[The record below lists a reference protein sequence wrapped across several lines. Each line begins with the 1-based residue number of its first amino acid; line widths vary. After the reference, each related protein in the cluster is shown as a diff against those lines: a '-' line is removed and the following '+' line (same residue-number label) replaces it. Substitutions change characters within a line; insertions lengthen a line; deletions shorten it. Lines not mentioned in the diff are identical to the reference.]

1 MKKMTTK
8 QSSQSTVNGH
18 GYFRKSKAYGLV
30 CGVVLA
36 TAFFGASVS
45 ADEVTVTQDTAT
57 SQLVS
62 TIQENT
68 TEQLAENVTSETSV
82 TSQNSSQE
90 ANDETSQNP
99 SQEANDQAY
108 NDLQDVIDQN
118 NGLVDDAEDKYG
130 DDVTVST
137 DDSTTTDGSAGANEA
152 AQDHAED
159 IYQQNQDALNKYEQ
173 EKADYDAIVEQA
185 DKLNQAVSQAEADLT
200 SKGVT
205 VTIVT
210 TVVNSVEELNALMA
224 QNAAA
229 IASANKQVTL
239 HQAIMSAF
247 EGAQDAHDKLEDQI
261 SGAQGS
267 HGGDVT
273 VDKVDIPTGD
283 GTENGYQDYTSSI
296 EELIAK
302 NNQAIEEFLKALE
315 AFNNSTNVTVSGTVA
330 TENVDN
336 SQFGDSFMNGSVQ
349 ADGSFTFTHDMN
361 DGDNDWAGILGTGTL
376 SGKLHYTVT
385 SNGDGSI
392 TVHIT
397 GIELYSYS
405 YTSNRPNHG
414 VNQNI
419 NFHVYSLDGTEIY
432 SVYHNGNSS
441 FVDMIN
447 RLIALD
453 LTYRLEPGRSTGE
466 IGFLKIDDNWI
477 YNTHGQAIF
486 SFTNPNQRPHLVLQ
500 SADAPTPPELE
511 DITVSLTSAEYPEK
525 PTLSLTR
532 LSNAVNEQLPEVPE
546 VPEAPQV
553 VKSSVLPMTGDET
566 STASILASIAGVFM
580 TLVGLVGV
588 RKRKEN

>member
-1 MKKMTTK
+1 MATK

-36 TAFFGASVS
+36 AAFFGASVS

-62 TIQENT
+62 TIQEIT

-82 TSQNSSQE
+82 
-90 ANDETSQNP
+90 TSQNP

-185 DKLNQAVSQAEADLT
+185 DKLNQAVSQAESDLT

-210 TVVNSVEELNALMA
+210 TVVNSIEELNALMA

-247 EGAQDAHDKLEDQI
+247 QGAQGTHDQLKDQI

-273 VDKVDIPTGD
+273 VDKVDVPTGD
-283 GTENGYQDYTSSI
+283 GTENGYKEYTSAI
-296 EELIAK
+296 KELIAK

-330 TENVDN
+330 TQNVDN
-336 SQFGDSFMNGSVQ
+336 LEFGDSFMNGSIQ

-392 TVHIT
+392 TVHVT

-405 YTSNRPNHG
+405 YTANRPNHA
-414 VNQNI
+414 VNQNL

-432 SVYHNGNSS
+432 SALHNGNAS

-453 LTYRLEPGRSTGE
+453 LSYRLEAGRSTGE

-477 YNTHGQAIF
+477 HNTHGQAIF
-486 SFTNPNQRPHLVLQ
+486 NFTNPNQRPHLVLQ

-525 PTLSLTR
+525 LTLSLTR
-532 LSNAVNEQLPEVPE
+532 LSNAVNEQLPEVPATPE
-546 VPEAPQV
+546 TPVEDVPV
-553 VKSSVLPMTGDET
+553 VQSSILPLTGDDT
-566 STASILASIAGVFM
+566 SSTSILASVAGILM

-588 RKRKEN
+588 RKRKED

>member
-68 TEQLAENVTSETSV
+68 TEQLAENVTSETS
-82 TSQNSSQE
+82 E
-90 ANDETSQNP
+90 ASQNP
-99 SQEANDQAY
+99 SQETNDQAY

-137 DDSTTTDGSAGANEA
+137 DDSTTTDGSAGSNEA

-185 DKLNQAVSQAEADLT
+185 DKLNQAVSQAESDLT

-283 GTENGYQDYTSSI
+283 STENGYQDYTSSI

-546 VPEAPQV
+546 APVEDVPV
-553 VKSSVLPMTGDET
+553 VQSSILPLTGDDT
-566 STASILASIAGVFM
+566 SSTSILASIAGVFM

>member
-1 MKKMTTK
+1 MKNNNIT
-8 QSSQSTVNGH
+8 GH

-36 TAFFGASVS
+36 TAFLGAHVS
-45 ADEVTVTQDTAT
+45 ADEVTATQDTET

-68 TEQLAENVTSETSV
+68 TDQLAENVTSETSV
-82 TSQNSSQE
+82 
-90 ANDETSQNP
+90 ASQNP
-99 SQEANDQAY
+99 SQAE
-108 NDLQDVIDQN
+108 NDLQDVIDKN
-118 NGLVDDAEDKYG
+118 NGLVDKAEGEYG

-137 DDSTTTDGSAGANEA
+137 DDSTKTDGSAGANQPA
-152 AQDHAED
+152 KDHAED
-159 IYQQNQDALNKYEQ
+159 IYHQNQDALNKYEQ
-173 EKADYDAIVEQA
+173 EKADYEAKLEA
-185 DKLNQAVSQAEADLT
+185 TNKLNQAVNKANADLT

-205 VTIVT
+205 VTIVN
-210 TVVNSVEELNALMA
+210 TVVNSLEELNALIA

-247 EGAQDAHDKLEDQI
+247 QGAQGTHDQLKDQI

-273 VDKVDIPTGD
+273 VDKVDVPTGD
-283 GTENGYQDYTSSI
+283 GTENGYKEYTSAI
-296 EELIAK
+296 KELIAK
-302 NNQAIEEFLKALE
+302 NNQAIDEFLKALE

-330 TENVDN
+330 TQNVDN
-336 SQFGDSFMNGSVQ
+336 LEFGNSFMNGSIQ
-349 ADGSFTFTHDMN
+349 SDGSFTFTHDMN
-361 DGDNDWAGILGTGTL
+361 DGDNDLAGILGTGTL

-405 YTSNRPNHG
+405 YTANRPNHA
-414 VNQNI
+414 VNQNL
-419 NFHVYSLDGTEIY
+419 NFHVYSLDGAEIY
-432 SVYHNGNSS
+432 SVLHNGNAS

-453 LTYRLEPGRSTGE
+453 LAYHLEAGRSTGE

-477 YNTHGQAIF
+477 HNTHGQAIF
-486 SFTNPNQRPHLVLQ
+486 NFTNPNQRPHLVLQ
-500 SADAPTPPELE
+500 SADAPTSPDLE
-511 DITVSLTSAEYPEK
+511 EITVSLTTAEDPEK

-532 LSNAVNEQLPEVPE
+532 LSNAVNEQL
-546 VPEAPQV
+546 PEAPQV

-580 TLVGLVGV
+580 TLVGLVGI
-588 RKRKEN
+588 RKGKEN

>member
-1 MKKMTTK
+1 MTTK
-8 QSSQSTVNGH
+8 PLSKSTINGH

-36 TAFFGASVS
+36 TAFFSGHVS
-45 ADEVTVTQDTAT
+45 ADEVQTVTQDTPT

-68 TEQLAENVTSETSV
+68 TDQLAENVTDETSV
-82 TSQNSSQE
+82 
-90 ANDETSQNP
+90 ASQNP
-99 SQEANDQAY
+99 SQEANDQASVASRNPSQAENDRAY
-108 NDLQDVIDQN
+108 NDLQDVIDKN
-118 NGLVDDAEDKYG
+118 NGLVDKAEGEYG

-137 DDSTTTDGSAGANEA
+137 DESTKTDGSAGANQPA
-152 AQDHAED
+152 KDHAED
-159 IYQQNQDALNKYEQ
+159 IYHQNQDALNKYEQ
-173 EKADYDAIVEQA
+173 EKADYEAKLEVTN
-185 DKLNQAVSQAEADLT
+185 KLNQAVNKANADLT

-210 TVVNSVEELNALMA
+210 TVVNSVEELNDLIA

-247 EGAQDAHDKLEDQI
+247 QGAQGTHDQLKDQI

-273 VDKVDIPTGD
+273 VDKVDVPTGD
-283 GTENGYQDYTSSI
+283 GTENGYKEYTSAI
-296 EELIAK
+296 KELIAK

-330 TENVDN
+330 TQNVDN
-336 SQFGDSFMNGSVQ
+336 LEFGDSFMNGSIQ
-349 ADGSFTFTHDMN
+349 SDGSFTFTHDMN
-361 DGDNDWAGILGTGTL
+361 DGDNDLAGILGTGTL

-405 YTSNRPNHG
+405 YTANRPNHA
-414 VNQNI
+414 VNQNL
-419 NFHVYSLDGTEIY
+419 NFHVYSLDGAEIY
-432 SVYHNGNSS
+432 SALHNGNAS

-453 LTYRLEPGRSTGE
+453 LAYHLEAGRSTGE

-477 YNTHGQAIF
+477 HNTHGQAIF
-486 SFTNPNQRPHLVLQ
+486 NFTNPNQRPHLVLQ
-500 SADAPTPPELE
+500 SADAPTSPDLE
-511 DITVSLTSAEYPEK
+511 EITVSLTTAENPEK

-532 LSNAVNEQLPEVPE
+532 LSNAVNEQLPE
-546 VPEAPQV
+546 APQL

-566 STASILASIAGVFM
+566 SAASILASIAGVFM
-580 TLVGLVGV
+580 TLAGLVGV

>member
-1 MKKMTTK
+1 MKNNNIT
-8 QSSQSTVNGH
+8 GH

-36 TAFFGASVS
+36 TAFLGAHVS
-45 ADEVTVTQDTAT
+45 ADEVTATQDTET

-68 TEQLAENVTSETSV
+68 TDQLAENVTSETSV
-82 TSQNSSQE
+82 
-90 ANDETSQNP
+90 ASQNP
-99 SQEANDQAY
+99 SQAE
-108 NDLQDVIDQN
+108 NDLQDVIDKN
-118 NGLVDDAEDKYG
+118 NGLVDKAEGEYG

-137 DDSTTTDGSAGANEA
+137 DDSTKTDGSAGANQPA
-152 AQDHAED
+152 KDHAED
-159 IYQQNQDALNKYEQ
+159 IYHQNQDALNKYEQ
-173 EKADYDAIVEQA
+173 EKADYEAKLEA
-185 DKLNQAVSQAEADLT
+185 TNKLNQAVNKANADLT

-205 VTIVT
+205 VTIVN
-210 TVVNSVEELNALMA
+210 TVVNSLEELNALIA

-247 EGAQDAHDKLEDQI
+247 QGAQGTHDQLKDQI

-273 VDKVDIPTGD
+273 VDKVDVPTGD
-283 GTENGYQDYTSSI
+283 GTENGYKEYTSAI
-296 EELIAK
+296 KELIAK
-302 NNQAIEEFLKALE
+302 NNQAIDEFLKALE

-330 TENVDN
+330 TQNVDN
-336 SQFGDSFMNGSVQ
+336 LEFGNSFMNGSIQ
-349 ADGSFTFTHDMN
+349 SDGSFTFTHDMN
-361 DGDNDWAGILGTGTL
+361 DGDNDLAGILGTGTL

-405 YTSNRPNHG
+405 YTANRPNHA
-414 VNQNI
+414 VNQNL
-419 NFHVYSLDGTEIY
+419 NFHVFSLDGAEIY
-432 SVYHNGNSS
+432 SVLHNGNAS

-453 LTYRLEPGRSTGE
+453 LAYHLEAGRSTGE

-477 YNTHGQAIF
+477 HNTHGQAIF
-486 SFTNPNQRPHLVLQ
+486 NFTNPNQRPHLVLQ
-500 SADAPTPPELE
+500 SADAPTSPDLE
-511 DITVSLTSAEYPEK
+511 EITVSLTTAEDPEK

-532 LSNAVNEQLPEVPE
+532 LSNAVNEQL
-546 VPEAPQV
+546 PEAPQV

-580 TLVGLVGV
+580 TLVGLVGI
-588 RKRKEN
+588 RKGKEN

>member
-1 MKKMTTK
+1 MKNNNIT
-8 QSSQSTVNGH
+8 GH

-30 CGVVLA
+30 CGIALGLA
-36 TAFFGASVS
+36 FLGGHVS
-45 ADEVTVTQDTAT
+45 ADEVTVAQDAET

-62 TIQENT
+62 AIQKNT
-68 TEQLAENVTSETSV
+68 TDQLTENVTSETSV
-82 TSQNSSQE
+82 
-90 ANDETSQNP
+90 ASQNP

-118 NGLVDDAEDKYG
+118 NGLVDKAEGEYG

-137 DDSTTTDGSAGANEA
+137 DDSTTTDGSAGANQS

-173 EKADYDAIVEQA
+173 EKADYDVIVEQA
-185 DKLNQAVSQAEADLT
+185 NKLNQAVSQAEADLT

-205 VTIVT
+205 VTIVN

-247 EGAQDAHDKLEDQI
+247 EGAQDAHDRLEDQI

-273 VDKVDIPTGD
+273 VDKVDIPTCD
-283 GTENGYQDYTSSI
+283 GTENGYQDYTSAI

-336 SQFGDSFMNGSVQ
+336 LEFGDSFMNGSVQ
-349 ADGSFTFTHDMN
+349 SDGSFTFTHDMN

-392 TVHIT
+392 TVHVT

-405 YTSNRPNHG
+405 YTANRPNHA
-414 VNQNI
+414 VNQNL

-432 SVYHNGNSS
+432 SVLHNGNAS

-453 LTYRLEPGRSTGE
+453 LSYRLEPGRSTGE

-477 YNTHGQAIF
+477 HNTHGQAIF
-486 SFTNPNQRPHLVLQ
+486 NFTNPNQRPHLVLQ
-500 SADAPTPPELE
+500 SADAPTSPDLE
-511 DITVSLTSAEYPEK
+511 EITVSLTSAEYPEK

-532 LSNAVNEQLPEVPE
+532 LSNAVNEQL
-546 VPEAPQV
+546 PEAPQV

>member
-1 MKKMTTK
+1 MKNNNIT
-8 QSSQSTVNGH
+8 GH

-36 TAFFGASVS
+36 TAFLGAHVS
-45 ADEVTVTQDTAT
+45 ADEVTATQDTET

-68 TEQLAENVTSETSV
+68 TDQLAENVTSETSV
-82 TSQNSSQE
+82 
-90 ANDETSQNP
+90 ASQNP
-99 SQEANDQAY
+99 SQAE
-108 NDLQDVIDQN
+108 NDLQDVIDKN
-118 NGLVDDAEDKYG
+118 NGLVDKAEGEYG

-137 DDSTTTDGSAGANEA
+137 DDSTKTDGSAGANQPA
-152 AQDHAED
+152 KDHAED
-159 IYQQNQDALNKYEQ
+159 IYHQNQDALNKYEQ
-173 EKADYDAIVEQA
+173 EKADYEAKLEA
-185 DKLNQAVSQAEADLT
+185 TNKLNQAVNKANADLT

-205 VTIVT
+205 VTIVN
-210 TVVNSVEELNALMA
+210 TVVNSLEELNALIA

-247 EGAQDAHDKLEDQI
+247 QGAQGTHDQLKDQI

-273 VDKVDIPTGD
+273 VDKVDVPTGD
-283 GTENGYQDYTSSI
+283 GTENGYKEYTSAI
-296 EELIAK
+296 KELIAK
-302 NNQAIEEFLKALE
+302 NNQAIDEFLKALE

-330 TENVDN
+330 TQNVDN
-336 SQFGDSFMNGSVQ
+336 LEFGNSFMNGSIQ
-349 ADGSFTFTHDMN
+349 SDGSFTFTHDMN
-361 DGDNDWAGILGTGTL
+361 DGDNDLAGILGTGTL

-405 YTSNRPNHG
+405 YTANRPNHA
-414 VNQNI
+414 VNQNL
-419 NFHVYSLDGTEIY
+419 NFHVYSLDGAEIY
-432 SVYHNGNSS
+432 SVLHNGNAS

-453 LTYRLEPGRSTGE
+453 LAYHLEAGRSTGE

-477 YNTHGQAIF
+477 HNTHGQAIF
-486 SFTNPNQRPHLVLQ
+486 NFTNPNQRPHLVLQ
-500 SADAPTPPELE
+500 SADAPTSPDLE
-511 DITVSLTSAEYPEK
+511 EITVSLTTAEDPEK

-532 LSNAVNEQLPEVPE
+532 LSNAVNEQL
-546 VPEAPQV
+546 PEAPQV

>member
-1 MKKMTTK
+1 MTTK

-68 TEQLAENVTSETSV
+68 TEQLAENVTSETS
-82 TSQNSSQE
+82 E
-90 ANDETSQNP
+90 ASQNP
-99 SQEANDQAY
+99 SQETNDQAY

-137 DDSTTTDGSAGANEA
+137 DDSTTTDGSAGSNEA

-185 DKLNQAVSQAEADLT
+185 DKLNQAVSQAESDLT

-283 GTENGYQDYTSSI
+283 STENGYQDYTSSI

-349 ADGSFTFTHDMN
+349 SDGSFTFTHDMN

-546 VPEAPQV
+546 APVEDVPV
-553 VKSSVLPMTGDET
+553 VQSSILPLTGDDT
-566 STASILASIAGVFM
+566 SSTSILASIAGVFM

>member
-1 MKKMTTK
+1 MTTK

-82 TSQNSSQE
+82 
-90 ANDETSQNP
+90 TSQNP

-185 DKLNQAVSQAEADLT
+185 DKLNQAVSQAESDLT

-336 SQFGDSFMNGSVQ
+336 SQFGNSFMNGSVQ

>member
-1 MKKMTTK
+1 MTTK

-82 TSQNSSQE
+82 
-90 ANDETSQNP
+90 TSQNP

-185 DKLNQAVSQAEADLT
+185 DKLNQAVSQAESDLT

-210 TVVNSVEELNALMA
+210 TVVNSIEELNALMA

-336 SQFGDSFMNGSVQ
+336 SQFGNSFMNGSVQ
-349 ADGSFTFTHDMN
+349 SDGSFTFTHDMN

-486 SFTNPNQRPHLVLQ
+486 NFTNPNQRPHLVLQ

-546 VPEAPQV
+546 VPEAPEAPQV

>member
-82 TSQNSSQE
+82 
-90 ANDETSQNP
+90 TSQNP

-185 DKLNQAVSQAEADLT
+185 DKLNQAVSQAESDLT

-336 SQFGDSFMNGSVQ
+336 SQFGNSFMNGSVQ

>member
-1 MKKMTTK
+1 MTTK

-68 TEQLAENVTSETSV
+68 TEQLAENVTSETS
-82 TSQNSSQE
+82 E
-90 ANDETSQNP
+90 ASQNP
-99 SQEANDQAY
+99 SQATNDQAY

-229 IASANKQVTL
+229 IASANEQVTL

-247 EGAQDAHDKLEDQI
+247 EGAQDAHDQLEDQI

-349 ADGSFTFTHDMN
+349 SDGSFTFTHDMN

-546 VPEAPQV
+546 APEAPQV

-580 TLVGLVGV
+580 TLAGLVGV

>member
-68 TEQLAENVTSETSV
+68 TEQLAENVTSETS
-82 TSQNSSQE
+82 E
-90 ANDETSQNP
+90 ASQNP
-99 SQEANDQAY
+99 SQETNDQAY

-185 DKLNQAVSQAEADLT
+185 DKLNQAVSQAESDLT

-336 SQFGDSFMNGSVQ
+336 SQFGNSFMNGSVQ
-349 ADGSFTFTHDMN
+349 SDGSFTFTHDMN

-486 SFTNPNQRPHLVLQ
+486 NFTNPNQRPHLVLQ

-546 VPEAPQV
+546 VPEAPEAPEAPQV

>member
-1 MKKMTTK
+1 MTTK

-45 ADEVTVTQDTAT
+45 ADEVTVTQDTST
-57 SQLVS
+57 PQLVS

-68 TEQLAENVTSETSV
+68 TNQSTENVTAETSV
-82 TSQNSSQE
+82 
-90 ANDETSQNP
+90 ASQNP

-118 NGLVDDAEDKYG
+118 NGLVDNAEDKYG

-137 DDSTTTDGSAGANEA
+137 DDSTTTDGSAGANQA

-185 DKLNQAVSQAEADLT
+185 DKLNQAVSQAESDLT

-210 TVVNSVEELNALMA
+210 TVVNSIEELNALMA

-247 EGAQDAHDKLEDQI
+247 EGAQDAHDRLEDQI

-283 GTENGYQDYTSSI
+283 GTENGYQDYTSAI

-349 ADGSFTFTHDMN
+349 SDGSFTFTHDMN

-486 SFTNPNQRPHLVLQ
+486 NFTNPNQRPHLVLQ

-546 VPEAPQV
+546 V

-566 STASILASIAGVFM
+566 TTGSIVATIAGVFM

-588 RKRKEN
+588 RKSKEN

>member
-1 MKKMTTK
+1 MKNNN
-8 QSSQSTVNGH
+8 VIGR

-185 DKLNQAVSQAEADLT
+185 DKLNQAVSQAESDLT

-210 TVVNSVEELNALMA
+210 TVVNSIEELNALMA

-546 VPEAPQV
+546 VPEVPEAPQV

>member
-1 MKKMTTK
+1 MTTK

-82 TSQNSSQE
+82 
-90 ANDETSQNP
+90 TSQNP

-185 DKLNQAVSQAEADLT
+185 DKLNQAVSQAESDLT

-210 TVVNSVEELNALMA
+210 TVVNSIEELNALMA

-546 VPEAPQV
+546 APQV

>member
-1 MKKMTTK
+1 MNKKVLFNER
-8 QSSQSTVNGH
+8 SEVNGH

-36 TAFFGASVS
+36 TAFFGAHVS
-45 ADEVTVTQDTAT
+45 ADEVTATQNTT
-57 SQLVS
+57 TPQSVL
-62 TIQENT
+62 TIQEDT
-68 TEQLAENVTSETSV
+68 THQSTEN
-82 TSQNSSQE
+82 
-90 ANDETSQNP
+90 DR
-99 SQEANDQAY
+99 AY
-108 NDLQDVIDQN
+108 NDLQDVIDKN
-118 NGLVDDAEDKYG
+118 NGLVDKAEGEYG

-137 DDSTTTDGSAGANEA
+137 DESTKTDGSAGANQPA
-152 AQDHAED
+152 KDHAED
-159 IYQQNQDALNKYEQ
+159 IYHQNQDALNKYEQ
-173 EKADYDAIVEQA
+173 EKADYEAKLEA
-185 DKLNQAVSQAEADLT
+185 TNKLNQAVNKANADLT

-210 TVVNSVEELNALMA
+210 TVVNSVEELNDLIA

-247 EGAQDAHDKLEDQI
+247 QGAQGTHDQLKDQI

-283 GTENGYQDYTSSI
+283 GTENGYKEYTSAI
-296 EELIAK
+296 KELIAK
-302 NNQAIEEFLKALE
+302 NNQAIDEFLKALE

-330 TENVDN
+330 TQNVDN
-336 SQFGDSFMNGSVQ
+336 LEFGNSFMNGSIQ
-349 ADGSFTFTHDMN
+349 SDGSFTFTHDMN
-361 DGDNDWAGILGTGTL
+361 DGDNDLAGILGTGTL

-392 TVHIT
+392 TVHVT

-405 YTSNRPNHG
+405 YTANRPNHA
-414 VNQNI
+414 VNQNL

-432 SVYHNGNSS
+432 SNLHNGNAS

-453 LTYRLEPGRSTGE
+453 LAYHLEAGRSTGE
-466 IGFLKIDDNWI
+466 IGFLKIDDNWV

-486 SFTNPNQRPHLVLQ
+486 NFTNPNQRPHLVLQ
-500 SADAPTPPELE
+500 SAEAPTSPELE

-532 LSNAVNEQLPEVPE
+532 LSNAVNEQLPE
-546 VPEAPQV
+546 APQV

-566 STASILASIAGVFM
+566 SPASILASIAGVFM

>member
-1 MKKMTTK
+1 MKNNN
-8 QSSQSTVNGH
+8 VVGH
-18 GYFRKSKAYGLV
+18 GFFRKSKAYGLV

-57 SQLVS
+57 SQLIS
-62 TIQENT
+62 TIQEDT
-68 TEQLAENVTSETSV
+68 TNQSTENVTAETSV
-82 TSQNSSQE
+82 
-90 ANDETSQNP
+90 ASQNP

-185 DKLNQAVSQAEADLT
+185 DKLNQAVNQAEADLT

-229 IASANKQVTL
+229 IASANEQVTL

-247 EGAQDAHDKLEDQI
+247 EGAQDAHDQLEDQI
-261 SGAQGS
+261 SDAQGS

-283 GTENGYQDYTSSI
+283 GTENGYQDYTSAI

-349 ADGSFTFTHDMN
+349 SDGSFTFTHDMN

-486 SFTNPNQRPHLVLQ
+486 NFTNPNQRPHLVL
-500 SADAPTPPELE
+500 
-511 DITVSLTSAEYPEK
+511 
-525 PTLSLTR
+525 
-532 LSNAVNEQLPEVPE
+532 
-546 VPEAPQV
+546 
-553 VKSSVLPMTGDET
+553 
-566 STASILASIAGVFM
+566 
-580 TLVGLVGV
+580 
-588 RKRKEN
+588 

>member
-1 MKKMTTK
+1 MNKKVLFNER
-8 QSSQSTVNGH
+8 SEVNGH

-36 TAFFGASVS
+36 TAFFGAHVS
-45 ADEVTVTQDTAT
+45 ADEVTATQNTT
-57 SQLVS
+57 TPQSVL
-62 TIQENT
+62 TIQEDT
-68 TEQLAENVTSETSV
+68 THQSTEN
-82 TSQNSSQE
+82 
-90 ANDETSQNP
+90 DR
-99 SQEANDQAY
+99 AY
-108 NDLQDVIDQN
+108 NDLQDVIDKN
-118 NGLVDDAEDKYG
+118 NGLVDKAEGEYG

-137 DDSTTTDGSAGANEA
+137 DESTKTDGSAGANQPA
-152 AQDHAED
+152 KDHAED
-159 IYQQNQDALNKYEQ
+159 IYHQNQDALNKYEQ
-173 EKADYDAIVEQA
+173 EKADYEAKLEA
-185 DKLNQAVSQAEADLT
+185 TNKLNQAVNKANADLT
-200 SKGVT
+200 SKGVK

-210 TVVNSVEELNALMA
+210 TVVNSVEELNDLIA

-247 EGAQDAHDKLEDQI
+247 QGAQGTHDQLKDQI

-283 GTENGYQDYTSSI
+283 GTENGYKEYTSAI
-296 EELIAK
+296 KELIAK

-315 AFNNSTNVTVSGTVA
+315 AFNNSTNVTVSGTV
-330 TENVDN
+330 TTQNVDN
-336 SQFGDSFMNGSVQ
+336 LEFGDSFMNGSIQ
-349 ADGSFTFTHDMN
+349 SDGSFTFTHDMN

-392 TVHIT
+392 TVHVT

-405 YTSNRPNHG
+405 YTANRPNHA
-414 VNQNI
+414 VNQNL

-432 SVYHNGNSS
+432 SNLHNGNAS

-453 LTYRLEPGRSTGE
+453 LAYHLEAGRSTGE
-466 IGFLKIDDNWI
+466 IGFLKIDDNWV

-486 SFTNPNQRPHLVLQ
+486 NFTNPNQRPHLVLQ
-500 SADAPTPPELE
+500 SAEAPTSPELE

-532 LSNAVNEQLPEVPE
+532 LSNAVNEQLPE
-546 VPEAPQV
+546 APQV

-566 STASILASIAGVFM
+566 STASILASIAGAFM
-580 TLVGLVGV
+580 TLAGLVGV

>member
-1 MKKMTTK
+1 MTTK

-62 TIQENT
+62 TIQEIT

-82 TSQNSSQE
+82 
-90 ANDETSQNP
+90 TSQNP

-185 DKLNQAVSQAEADLT
+185 DKLNQAVSQAESDLT

-210 TVVNSVEELNALMA
+210 TVVNSIEELNALMA

-247 EGAQDAHDKLEDQI
+247 QGAQGTHDQLKDQI

-273 VDKVDIPTGD
+273 VDKVDVPTGD
-283 GTENGYQDYTSSI
+283 GTENGYKEYTSAI
-296 EELIAK
+296 KELIAK

-330 TENVDN
+330 TQNVDN
-336 SQFGDSFMNGSVQ
+336 LEFGDSFMNGSIQ

-392 TVHIT
+392 TVHVT

-405 YTSNRPNHG
+405 YTANRPNHA
-414 VNQNI
+414 VNQNL

-432 SVYHNGNSS
+432 SALHNGNAS

-453 LTYRLEPGRSTGE
+453 LSYRLEAGRSTGE

-477 YNTHGQAIF
+477 HNTHGQAIF
-486 SFTNPNQRPHLVLQ
+486 NFTNPNQRPHLVLQ

-525 PTLSLTR
+525 LTLSLTR
-532 LSNAVNEQLPEVPE
+532 LSNAVNEQLPEVPATPE
-546 VPEAPQV
+546 TPVEDVPV
-553 VKSSVLPMTGDET
+553 VQSSILPLTGDDT
-566 STASILASIAGVFM
+566 SSTSILASVAGILM

-588 RKRKEN
+588 RKRKED

>member
-68 TEQLAENVTSETSV
+68 TEQLAENVTSETS
-82 TSQNSSQE
+82 E
-90 ANDETSQNP
+90 ASQNP
-99 SQEANDQAY
+99 SQETNDQAY

-210 TVVNSVEELNALMA
+210 TVVNSIEELNALMA

-229 IASANKQVTL
+229 IASANEQVTL

-247 EGAQDAHDKLEDQI
+247 EGAQDAHDQLEDQI

-273 VDKVDIPTGD
+273 VDKVDIPTCD
-283 GTENGYQDYTSSI
+283 GTENGYQDYTSAI
-296 EELIAK
+296 EELISK

-349 ADGSFTFTHDMN
+349 SDGSFTFTHDMN

-486 SFTNPNQRPHLVLQ
+486 NFTNPNQRPHLVLQ

-511 DITVSLTSAEYPEK
+511 DITVSLTSSEYPEK

-532 LSNAVNEQLPEVPE
+532 LSNAVNEQLPE

-588 RKRKEN
+588 RKSKEN

>member
-68 TEQLAENVTSETSV
+68 TEQLAENVTSETS
-82 TSQNSSQE
+82 E
-90 ANDETSQNP
+90 ASQNP
-99 SQEANDQAY
+99 SQETNDQAY

-137 DDSTTTDGSAGANEA
+137 DDSTTTDGSAGSNEA

-185 DKLNQAVSQAEADLT
+185 DKLNQAVSQAESDLT

-283 GTENGYQDYTSSI
+283 STENGYQDYTSSI

-349 ADGSFTFTHDMN
+349 SDGSFTFTHDMN

-546 VPEAPQV
+546 APVEDVPV
-553 VKSSVLPMTGDET
+553 VQSSILPLTGDDT
-566 STASILASIAGVFM
+566 SSTSILASIAGVFM

>member
-1 MKKMTTK
+1 MKNNNIT
-8 QSSQSTVNGH
+8 GH

-36 TAFFGASVS
+36 TAFLGAHVS

-68 TEQLAENVTSETSV
+68 TEQLAENVTSETS
-82 TSQNSSQE
+82 E
-90 ANDETSQNP
+90 ASQNP
-99 SQEANDQAY
+99 SQATNDQAY

-185 DKLNQAVSQAEADLT
+185 DKLNQAVSQAESDLT

-210 TVVNSVEELNALMA
+210 TVVNSVEELNDLIA

-247 EGAQDAHDKLEDQI
+247 EGAQDAHDRLEDQI

-283 GTENGYQDYTSSI
+283 GTENGYQDYTSAI

-532 LSNAVNEQLPEVPE
+532 LSNAVNEQLPE
-546 VPEAPQV
+546 APQV
-553 VKSSVLPMTGDET
+553 VKSSVLPLTGDET

>member
-1 MKKMTTK
+1 MTTK

-45 ADEVTVTQDTAT
+45 ADEVTVTQDTST

-82 TSQNSSQE
+82 ASQNSSQ
-90 ANDETSQNP
+90 AT
-99 SQEANDQAY
+99 NDQAY

-137 DDSTTTDGSAGANEA
+137 DDSTTTDGSAGANQA

-200 SKGVT
+200 SKGVA

-210 TVVNSVEELNALMA
+210 TVVNSIEELNALMA

-229 IASANKQVTL
+229 IASANEQVTL

-247 EGAQDAHDKLEDQI
+247 EGAQDAHDQLEDQI
-261 SGAQGS
+261 SDAQGS

-283 GTENGYQDYTSSI
+283 GTENGYQDYTSAI

-349 ADGSFTFTHDMN
+349 SDGSFTFTHDMN

-486 SFTNPNQRPHLVLQ
+486 NFTNPNQRPHLVLQ

-546 VPEAPQV
+546 APQV

-566 STASILASIAGVFM
+566 STASILASIVGVFM

-588 RKRKEN
+588 RKSKEN